1 MVTFGVPV
9 MDTRL
14 GQEELGLPG
23 GCCPGNDVR
32 EIGKEFST
40 LFSADCRK
48 TKEGE
53 GDCTL

>member
-1 MVTFGVPV
+1 

-32 EIGKEFST
+32 EIDEEFST